1 MDNRLKILCDIDHE
15 IDGLLNAVDINSEE
29 INALVDKRDQIL
41 HEILDGYSQG
51 SSLLDTEEWRQAI
64 INTQRLVERMDQKTN
79 DLSEDLKRFRH
90 GNKSVQQYK
99 KFL

>member
-1 MDNRLKILCDIDHE
+1 MDNRLKTLCDIDHE
-15 IDGLLNAVDINSEE
+15 IDALLNGVDINSEE

-41 HEILDGYSQG
+41 HEILDGYSQD